1 MWLHQANI
9 NMNMYAAKKLLGREP
24 EGLEAPTV
32 LDEYGNTA
40 GAGSVLAF
48 HTYRDD
54 LKSGDKGIICSFGA
68 GYSIGSLLVEKL

>member
-1 MWLHQANI
+1 
-9 NMNMYAAKKLLGREP
+9 LGREP
-24 EGLEAPTV
+24 NADEAPTV

-40 GAGSVLAF
+40 GAGSIVAF
-48 HTYRDD
+48 HKHRDD